1 MSTITRK
8 FLGIIAASAVVLG
21 ASACASGAS
30 AESGGADAEG
40 ADAPLKIAVVLGGL
54 ANDGGFNQYI
64 VDPVRLLED
73 EGLIEAQIRE
83 SVTTSAEAEPILR
96 QYAAEDFDLVI
107 GWGLGLS
114 DSIFT
119 VAAEEPE
126 TDFIAS
132 GAADILERTTDNVE
146 TWTYDFAQFGYLTG
160 WVAGKAQLSPYGIVD
175 AVLAPYNEPAYEAL
189 RIAIQETNP
198 GAVELEPIFTGD
210 SSDSQLA
217 NQATKTQIDR
227 GAELIVTAAYENNQG
242 IISAVKEGG
251 IAVIGASNLASAD
264 AAEVN
269 LGIVKIDWT
278 PTLREIVQRL
288 NDGSF
293 GNQGYNLGIANKGLV
308 LGDINFPKSAPEF
321 PADIEEQ
328 IAELAEKLA
337 SGEIRLDISNG

>member
-1 MSTITRK
+1 MFKITRK
-8 FLGIIAASAVVLG
+8 AIGVLAASAVVLG

-30 AESGGADAEG
+30 AESGGEPGSAE
-40 ADAPLKIAVVLGGL
+40 APLKVAVVLGGL

-64 VDPVRLLED
+64 VDPVRLLEE
-73 EGLIEAQIRE
+73 EGAIEAQIRE
-83 SVTTSAEAEPILR
+83 SVTTAAEAEPIFR

-114 DSIFT
+114 DPIFT

-160 WVAGKAQLSPYGIVD
+160 WVAGQAKLSPYGIVD

-217 NQATKTQIDR
+217 NQATRTQIDR
-227 GAELIVTAAYENNQG
+227 GAQLIVTAAYENNQG

-288 NDGSF
+288 QDGSF

-308 LGDINFPKSAPEF
+308 LGDINFPASAPEF
-321 PADIEEQ
+321 PADIEAQ
-328 IAELAEKLA
+328 IAELADRLA
-337 SGEIRLDISNG
+337 SGEITLDISNG